1 MKVEQ
6 LAINSVS
13 VKGNL
18 PEMLSAF
25 REAGF
30 KHVEF
35 SLWQVREYLAK
46 GGSPAGARKLL
57 DDNGLQCAGGFEH
70 ALECFSNPGAREK
83 NLGLI
88 AASAELL
95 AALGGTMLVVG
106 TDGPSQPCADPV
118 GVIAEALAAAAGR
131 IEQYG
136 VSPLLEFNW
145 SPVVKSLRTAVEA
158 AKRSGNLRAG
168 VLFDTAHYH
177 CTPTKLDQI
186 NAGSVPL
193 IRHVHLNDMR
203 DKSGELSNCNSDRVL
218 PGQGC
223 LNLKEIIG
231 ALDRNG
237 YSGLYAI
244 EMFNDEL
251 YAIPPARAARLMYQN
266 LLPYCS

>member
-1 MKVEQ
+1 VKITQ
-6 LAINSVS
+6 LTINSVS
-13 VKGNL
+13 VKGSL
-18 PEMLSAF
+18 EEMLPAF
-25 REAGF
+25 RKAGF
-30 KHVEF
+30 GRVEF
-35 SLWQVREYLAK
+35 SLWQVREYLGK
-46 GGSPAGARKLL
+46 GGTPAGAKKLL
-57 DDNGLQCAGGFEH
+57 DDNGLRCAGGFEH
-70 ALECFSNPGAREK
+70 ALECFSDPGSRNK

-95 AALGGTMLVVG
+95 AALGGTMLVMG

-118 GVIAEALAAAAGR
+118 GPIAEALAGAAKR
-131 IEQYG
+131 LEPYG

-145 SPVVKSLRTAVEA
+145 SPVVKSLRTAIEVV
-158 AKRSGNLRAG
+158 RLSGTPRAG

-203 DKSGELSNCNSDRVL
+203 NKPGELSNCNSDRVL

-223 LNLKEIIG
+223 LDLKEIIG

-237 YSGLYAI
+237 YSDLYAI
-244 EMFNDEL
+244 ELFNDDL
-251 YAIPPARAARLMYQN
+251 WNMPPERAARLMYES
-266 LLPYCS
+266 LLPFCS